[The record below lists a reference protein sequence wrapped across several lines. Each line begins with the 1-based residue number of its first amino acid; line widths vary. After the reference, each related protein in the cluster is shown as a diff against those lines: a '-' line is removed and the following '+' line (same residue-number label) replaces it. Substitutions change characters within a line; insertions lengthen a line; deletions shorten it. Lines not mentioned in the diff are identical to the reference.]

1 MGRLK
6 AVSFIAMACLG
17 AGLIAEH
24 GARRRDAAIE
34 VGGRKLK
41 VNGRSMQVYES
52 GPWPSPEGVVV
63 LLPGAGD
70 TAESWSVIRG
80 TLSGSR
86 RVLSYDRSGMGHSEP
101 GPSPDLASVVEEL
114 SAVLSAAGIGTPI
127 VLVGHS
133 FGGLIARA
141 YTASH
146 PERVAGLVL
155 IEATPQSIADDPGVR
170 VGFLISAALAKVLK
184 LLAPFGLTRTLLAV
198 GAMPLYPEQGTFRRL
213 ATPEAYRRW
222 IAAVDAS
229 FAGNAGKEL
238 AAVLPAA
245 AHFKSLANAVPGV
258 PVAVVHSRAYGRRWE
273 QMQRDVARDL
283 QAVTTHATGA
293 ARHNIHM
300 ARPDLVAQ
308 AIDDVLGQ
316 RGAAGSPAT

>member
-1 MGRLK
+1 M
-6 AVSFIAMACLG
+6 
-17 AGLIAEH
+17 
-24 GARRRDAAIE
+24 
-34 VGGRKLK
+34 
-41 VNGRSMQVYES
+41 
-52 GPWPSPEGVVV
+52 
-63 LLPGAGD
+63 
-70 TAESWSVIRG
+70 
-80 TLSGSR
+80 
-86 RVLSYDRSGMGHSEP
+86 
-101 GPSPDLASVVEEL
+101 EE
-114 SAVLSAAGIGTPI
+114 A
-127 VLVGHS
+127 
-133 FGGLIARA
+133 
-141 YTASH
+141 
-146 PERVAGLVL
+146 
-155 IEATPQSIADDPGVR
+155 
-170 VGFLISAALAKVLK
+170 

-198 GAMPLYPEQGTFRRL
+198 GGMPLYPEQGTFRRL

-245 AHFKSLANAVPGV
+245 THFKRLANAVPGV

-300 ARPDLVAQ
+300 TRPDLVAQ